1 MGAEQPGLKQNPN
14 CTAGSGDRTANK
26 TTGSHDGRRIGIAT
40 SSSLDG
46 EPPRHNVA
54 GIWIASVQ
62 ECRQCEYRWDR
73 PLASAGR
80 AAVRAG
86 CLCLGQHRR
95 QQPFAVSPATVS
107 HLSTRSSDADR
118 CCWQHHP
125 QEWLGADDVQG
136 PWEAGA
142 AHGPRLRALCRW
154 ALHTKRHRP
163 GAAEFTWRRSLGK
176 LLTVSFELHP
186 LSELLRAGLDR

>member
-1 MGAEQPGLKQNPN
+1 MAAALASPHRRASTVSRHDIMLLAYGLRPSK
-14 CTAGSGDRTANK
+14 
-26 TTGSHDGRRIGIAT
+26 
-40 SSSLDG
+40 
-46 EPPRHNVA
+46 
-54 GIWIASVQ
+54 SVGNA
-62 ECRQCEYRWDR
+62 YRWDR
-73 PLASAGR
+73 PLASARR

-95 QQPFAVSPATVS
+95 QQPFAVSPATVCS

-163 GAAEFTWRRSLGK
+163 GAAEFTWRRSLGR